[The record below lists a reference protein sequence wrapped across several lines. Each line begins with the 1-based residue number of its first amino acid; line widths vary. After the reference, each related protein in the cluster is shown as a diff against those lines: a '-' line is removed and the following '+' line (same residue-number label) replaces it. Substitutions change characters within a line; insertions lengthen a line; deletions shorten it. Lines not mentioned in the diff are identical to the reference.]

1 MGRCHPNNPAAG
13 LMALLD
19 RTTPPHVATLILLA
33 GLSTLA
39 MNIFLPSLPG
49 MARWFGVDYAVM
61 QLSVSTYLAGS
72 AVLQIVVGPLSDRFG
87 RRPIILAALG
97 IFVLAT
103 VAAIF
108 APSAQWFLV
117 ARVVQAVVATGMA
130 LSRAVIR
137 DMVPAEQAAS
147 MIGYVTMAMSV
158 VPMIGPAVGGALD
171 EWFGWQASFLLLA
184 ATGILMLAMVWADL
198 GETARPTGR
207 SLGAQLAEYPELL
220 TSPRFWGYAG
230 VASLASGAF
239 FAYLGGSPFVGEK
252 VFRLS
257 PAVIGYYFAAP
268 AIGYAIGNFMAGRY
282 SIRVGIDRM
291 VLIGTL
297 FSTGAL
303 VVGAVAAHLLPA
315 HPMIF
320 FPVVGA
326 MAVGNGITLPN
337 ANAGMLSVRPH
348 LAGSASGLGGAL
360 MIGGGAV
367 LAAITGPLLTERS
380 GHYVLLEVMAASSAL
395 SVLCILLVIRRA
407 RRLHR

>member
-1 MGRCHPNNPAAG
+1 MTSRFLN
-13 LMALLD
+13 

-72 AVLQIVVGPLSDRFG
+72 AVLQIIVGPLSDRYG
-87 RRPIILAALG
+87 RRPVILAALVV
-97 IFVLAT
+97 FVLAT
-103 VAAIF
+103 IAAIL
-108 APSAQWFLV
+108 APSAHWFLV

-137 DMVPAEQAAS
+137 DMVPTEQAAS

-171 EWFGWQASFLLLA
+171 EWFGWRASFVLLA
-184 ATGILMLAMVWADL
+184 AAGLLMLAMAWADL
-198 GETARPTGR
+198 GETARPTGQ

-230 VASLASGAF
+230 VASLASGSF

-268 AIGYAIGNFMAGRY
+268 AIGYAIGNFLAGRY
-282 SIRVGIDRM
+282 SMRVGLDRM
-291 VLIGTL
+291 VLSGTL
-297 FSTGAL
+297 LSTLAL
-303 VVGAVAAHLLPA
+303 ALGAVAARLSPA
-315 HPMIF
+315 HPLIF

-326 MAVGNGITLPN
+326 MALGNGITLPN

-348 LAGSASGLGGAL
+348 LAGSASGLGGTL

-367 LAAITGPLLTERS
+367 LAAITGPLLTES
-380 GHYVLLEVMAASSAL
+380 AGHYVLLEVMAVSSAL

-407 RRLHR
+407 KRLGR

>member
-1 MGRCHPNNPAAG
+1 MKSARFLNR
-13 LMALLD
+13 LS
-19 RTTPPHVATLILLA
+19 PPHVVTLVLLA

-49 MARWFGVDYAVM
+49 MADWFRVDYAVM
-61 QLSVSTYLAGS
+61 QLSVSFYLAGS
-72 AVLQIVVGPLSDRFG
+72 AVLQIIVGPLSDRFG
-87 RRPIILAALG
+87 RRPVILVALVIFILATLAAL
-97 IFVLAT
+97 L
-103 VAAIF
+103 
-108 APSAQWFLV
+108 APSAEWFLA

-158 VPMIGPAVGGALD
+158 VPMIGPAIGGALD
-171 EWFGWQASFLLLA
+171 EIFGWQASFVLLIVAGLA
-184 ATGILMLAMVWADL
+184 VTLLVWADL
-198 GETARPTGR
+198 GETAQPTGR
-207 SLGAQLAEYPELL
+207 SLAEQIAEYPELL

-252 VFRLS
+252 VFHLS

-268 AIGYAIGNFMAGRY
+268 AIGYAVGNFAAGRW
-282 SIRVGIDRM
+282 SMRVGLNRM
-291 VLIGTL
+291 VLLGTL
-297 FSTGAL
+297 LSTATL
-303 VVGAVAAHLLPA
+303 IIGAVLARLLPA
-315 HPMIF
+315 NPMLF
-320 FPVVGA
+320 FPVVGL

-367 LAAITGPLLTERS
+367 LAGIAGPLLSEDS
-380 GHYVLLEVMAASSAL
+380 GHYVLLDLMAVSSAL

-407 RRLHR
+407 RRLGR

>member
-1 MGRCHPNNPAAG
+1 MTPVRF
-13 LMALLD
+13 LD
-19 RTTPPHVATLILLA
+19 RTSPPHVATLVLLA

-49 MARWFGVDYAVM
+49 MARWFDVDYAVM

-72 AVLQIVVGPLSDRFG
+72 AVLQIIVGPLSDRFG
-87 RRPIILAALG
+87 RRPVILVALVL
-97 IFVLAT
+97 FVLAT
-103 VAAIF
+103 LAAIF
-108 APSAQWFLV
+108 APNAQWFLA
-117 ARVVQAVVATGMA
+117 ARIMQAVVATGMA

-171 EWFGWQASFLLLA
+171 EWFGWQASFVLLVA
-184 ATGILMLAMVWADL
+184 AGLMMIVMVWADL
-198 GETARPTGR
+198 GETAHPSGR
-207 SLGAQLAEYPELL
+207 SLAAQLAEYPELL
-220 TSPRFWGYAG
+220 KSPRFWGYAG

-268 AIGYAIGNFMAGRY
+268 AIGYAIGNFLAGRF
-282 SIRVGIDRM
+282 STRVGLDRM
-291 VLIGTL
+291 VLIGTV
-297 FSTGAL
+297 FSTATL
-303 VVGAVAAHLLPA
+303 LVGAALTHPLPA

-320 FPVVGA
+320 FPFVGL
-326 MAVGNGITLPN
+326 MAIGNGITLPN
-337 ANAGMLSVRPH
+337 ANAGLLSVRPH

-367 LAAITGPLLTERS
+367 LAAVTGPLLTEQA

-395 SVLCILLVIRRA
+395 SVLCILMVIRRA
-407 RRLHR
+407 RRLGR

>member
-1 MGRCHPNNPAAG
+1 MTPARF
-13 LMALLD
+13 LD
-19 RTTPPHVATLILLA
+19 RTSPPHVATLVLLA

-49 MARWFGVDYAVM
+49 MARWFGVDYAIM

-72 AVLQIVVGPLSDRFG
+72 AVLQIIVGPLSDQFG
-87 RRPIILAALG
+87 RRPVILVALVL
-97 IFVLAT
+97 FVLAT
-103 VAAIF
+103 LAAIF
-108 APSAQWFLV
+108 APNAEWFLA
-117 ARVVQAVVATGMA
+117 ARIMQAVVATGMA

-137 DMVPAEQAAS
+137 DRVPAEQAAS

-171 EWFGWQASFLLLA
+171 EWFGWQASFVLLA
-184 ATGILMLAMVWADL
+184 VAGLLMIGMVWADL
-198 GETARPTGR
+198 GETAHPSGR
-207 SLGAQLAEYPELL
+207 SLAAQLAEYPELL
-220 TSPRFWGYAG
+220 RSPRFWGYAG

-268 AIGYAIGNFMAGRY
+268 AIGYAIGNFLAGRY
-282 SIRVGIDRM
+282 SMRIGLDRM
-291 VLIGTL
+291 VLIGTV
-297 FSTGAL
+297 FSTAAL
-303 VVGAVAAHLLPA
+303 LVGAALARLLPA
-315 HPMIF
+315 HPMLF
-320 FPVVGA
+320 FPTVGL
-326 MAVGNGITLPN
+326 MAIGNGITLPN
-337 ANAGMLSVRPH
+337 ANAGLLSVRPH

-360 MIGGGAV
+360 MIGGGAA
-367 LAAITGPLLTERS
+367 LAAVTGPLLTAQA

-407 RRLHR
+407 RRLGR

>member
-1 MGRCHPNNPAAG
+1 MTSRFLN
-13 LMALLD
+13 

-72 AVLQIVVGPLSDRFG
+72 AVLQIIVGPLSDRYG
-87 RRPIILAALG
+87 RRPVILAALVV
-97 IFVLAT
+97 FVLAT
-103 VAAIF
+103 IAAIL
-108 APSAQWFLV
+108 APSAHWFLV

-171 EWFGWQASFLLLA
+171 EWFGWRASFVLLA
-184 ATGILMLAMVWADL
+184 AAGLLMLAMAWADL
-198 GETARPTGR
+198 GETARPTGQ

-230 VASLASGAF
+230 VASLASGSF

-268 AIGYAIGNFMAGRY
+268 AIGYAIGNFLAGRY
-282 SIRVGIDRM
+282 SMRVGLDRM
-291 VLIGTL
+291 VLFGTL
-297 FSTGAL
+297 LSTLAL
-303 VVGAVAAHLLPA
+303 VLGAVAARLSPA
-315 HPMIF
+315 HPLIF

-326 MAVGNGITLPN
+326 MALGNGITLPN

-367 LAAITGPLLTERS
+367 LAAITGPLLTES
-380 GHYVLLEVMAASSAL
+380 AGHYVLLEVMAVSSAL

-407 RRLHR
+407 RRLGR

>member
-1 MGRCHPNNPAAG
+1 MTPVRF
-13 LMALLD
+13 LD
-19 RTTPPHVATLILLA
+19 RTSPPHVATLVLLA

-49 MARWFGVDYAVM
+49 MARWFDVDYAVM

-72 AVLQIVVGPLSDRFG
+72 AVLQIIVGPLSDRFG
-87 RRPIILAALG
+87 RRPVILVALVL
-97 IFVLAT
+97 FVLAT
-103 VAAIF
+103 LAAIF
-108 APSAQWFLV
+108 APNAQWFLA
-117 ARVVQAVVATGMA
+117 ARIMQAVVATGMA

-171 EWFGWQASFLLLA
+171 EWFGWQASFVLLVA
-184 ATGILMLAMVWADL
+184 AGLMMIVMVWADL
-198 GETARPTGR
+198 GETAHPSGR
-207 SLGAQLAEYPELL
+207 SLAAQLAEYPELL
-220 TSPRFWGYAG
+220 KSPRFWGYAG

-268 AIGYAIGNFMAGRY
+268 AIGYAIGNFLAGRF
-282 SIRVGIDRM
+282 STRVGLDRM
-291 VLIGTL
+291 VLIGTV
-297 FSTGAL
+297 FSTATLLVGTAL
-303 VVGAVAAHLLPA
+303 THLLPA

-320 FPVVGA
+320 FPFVGL
-326 MAVGNGITLPN
+326 MAIGNGITLPN
-337 ANAGMLSVRPH
+337 ANAGLLSVRPH

-367 LAAITGPLLTERS
+367 LAAVTGPLLTEQA

-395 SVLCILLVIRRA
+395 SVLCILMVIRRA
-407 RRLHR
+407 RRLGR